1 MVGTDFYD
9 DVTWKDNRK
18 RFYIHLRIFVDKNE
32 CFVMSV
38 SKTTYLPLANGQ
50 NNKGNPLIGVEY
62 SLLNQ

>member
-1 MVGTDFYD
+1 MF
-9 DVTWKDNRK
+9 
-18 RFYIHLRIFVDKNE
+18 L
-32 CFVMSV
+32 MSV